1 VQNGQAE
8 FTLTAT
14 ATFKPEC
21 SPPMT
26 VVFSDITIADT
37 THDISATLEADSWSP
52 QREAASSRP
61 SGP

>member
-37 THDISATLEADSWSP
+37 THNISATL
-52 QREAASSRP
+52 R
-61 SGP
+61 G